1 MSLKKFIYFFIGGA
15 RGTKKCTSEVHLRY
29 NFLYLLFSNY
39 IYMAFFIIKKFF
51 SEVHL
56 EDVQLDFFLLFLYL
70 IIKLIFLGQ

>member
-56 EDVQLDFFLLFLYL
+56 EDVPLEFGL
-70 IIKLIFLGQ
+70 